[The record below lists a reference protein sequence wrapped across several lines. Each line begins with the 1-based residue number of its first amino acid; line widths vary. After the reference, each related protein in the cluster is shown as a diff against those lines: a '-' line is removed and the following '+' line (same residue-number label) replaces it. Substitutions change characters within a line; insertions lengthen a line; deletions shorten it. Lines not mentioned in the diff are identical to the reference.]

1 MLDLFEEVDRIVPI
15 RDQRWVLGHLSS
27 LSREDIGRVRDLG
40 LVTTSHTNRY
50 VYKEGHLLAEKLGPG
65 RAHEVSPLRS
75 LIEAG
80 VPVSLATDNVPV
92 SMFWP
97 MWQAVTRINRYS
109 GAPVAPQEALSRSQ
123 ALQAA
128 TVSGAML
135 TFEEDRKG
143 RLAPGLLAD
152 LTVLDRDPLAVADDA
167 LMDLRSELTL
177 VGGQVVWPAPTVE
190 PDGRPPGQMA

>member
-1 MLDLFEEVDRIVPI
+1 VPI

-27 LSREDIGRVRDLG
+27 LTREDIGRVRDLG

-65 RAHEVSPLRS
+65 RAHEISPLRS
-75 LIEAG
+75 LIDAG

-97 MWQAVTRINRYS
+97 VWQAVTRINRYS
-109 GAPVAPQEALSRSQ
+109 GAPVAPEEAISRSQ
-123 ALQAA
+123 ALHAA

-143 RLAPGLLAD
+143 TLAPGLLAD
-152 LTVLDRDPLAVADDA
+152 LTVLDRDPLAVADDE

-177 VGGQVVWPAPTVE
+177 VGGRVVWPAPPVA
-190 PDGRPPGQMA
+190 PDDPTARLMA